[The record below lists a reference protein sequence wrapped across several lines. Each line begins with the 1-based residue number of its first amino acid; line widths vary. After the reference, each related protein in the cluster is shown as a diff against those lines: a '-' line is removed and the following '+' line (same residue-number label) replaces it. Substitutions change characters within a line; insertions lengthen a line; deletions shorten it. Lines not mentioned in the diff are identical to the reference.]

1 MAKSKVAADA
11 PAPATAAKSRG
22 YDEWEVRD
30 AMRTLMR
37 AEEIQG
43 DKKLMGMVRKE
54 AAKESAKMAEVSRQA
69 DRLARAGHISDKQ
82 LAKLKKT
89 KPLASGKEGDKGGKS
104 TSQTQQGVVTK

>member
-1 MAKSKVAADA
+1 MAKSKVSADA

-37 AEEIQG
+37 AEEIEE
-43 DKKLMGMVRKE
+43 DAKLMKLVKKAAAEE
-54 AAKESAKMAEVSRQA
+54 AEKMEEVSERA
-69 DRLARAGHISDKQ
+69 DRLARRGLVSDKQ

-89 KPLASGKEGDKGGKS
+89 KPLAKGNEGDSKS
-104 TSQTQQGVVTK
+104 TPAGISKKS